1 MNGLAVCLFGV
12 PGAERNLGVGALRAS
27 VIAGLRERVAD
38 ADITVFDDG
47 WGVRERDGFRL
58 AGARDSRRWHRPE
71 SYRAMWF
78 AARAGAP
85 NYALRLIDAA
95 DAVLDISG
103 GDSFCDLYGHARF
116 RTVAWPK
123 RIALLRGKPLVFLPQ
138 TYGPFRNS
146 RTRADAAR
154 LLRGAAAAWARDTD
168 SYAAMVELL
177 GADHDR
183 SRHREGVDVAFGLV
197 PSAPAPAVADQ
208 IEEFLAAG
216 TGPVVGLNVSGLL
229 VTRGRDFG
237 LRADLAL
244 VVRRLTE
251 LLVGDGARVLMI
263 PHVSTPGGVD
273 DDTETNGRLARE
285 FAARYPGRVGLA
297 PAGLGPREAKWLIGR
312 TDWFCGMRMH
322 ATIAALSQA
331 VPTASIAY
339 SRKTRGVFACLGQQ
353 RRVAD
358 ARNQTTDEVV
368 ELLWSGWRQRAST
381 AAGLARRLPEVLTA
395 ASAQLDQIVA
405 LTRQRAA
412 TSRIP

>member
-1 MNGLAVCLFGV
+1 MSFAVCLFGV

-27 VIAGLRERVAD
+27 VIAGLRAREPD

-47 WGVRERDGFRL
+47 WGIRSRDGFRL
-58 AGARDSRRWHRPE
+58 AGARDSRRWHRTE
-71 SYRAMWF
+71 SYRNMWF
-78 AARAGAP
+78 AARTGASNP
-85 NYALRLIDAA
+85 GLRVIDRA

-103 GDSFCDLYGHARF
+103 GDSFCDLYGYARF

-123 RIALLRGKPLVFLPQ
+123 RIALQRGRPLVFLPQ
-138 TYGPFRNS
+138 TYGPFRNR
-146 RTRADAAR
+146 RTRAEAVR
-154 LLRGAAAAWARDTD
+154 LLRGATAAWARDAD

-177 GADHDR
+177 GADHDPQ
-183 SRHREGVDVAFGLV
+183 RHKQGVDVAFGMT
-197 PSAPAPAVADQ
+197 SAPPPEPVR
-208 IEEFLAAG
+208 EPVEKFLAADAS
-216 TGPVVGLNVSGLL
+216 PVVGLNVSGLL

-244 VVRRLTE
+244 AVRRITE

-273 DDTETNGRLARE
+273 DDTETNGQLARE
-285 FAARYPGRVGLA
+285 FATRYPDRVALA
-297 PAGLGPREAKWLIGR
+297 PAGLDPRQAKWLIGR

-339 SRKTRGVFACLGQQ
+339 SRKTRGVFAALGQQ

-368 ELLWSGWRQRAST
+368 EVLWAGWRQRAST
-381 AAGLARRLPEVLTA
+381 AAGLARRLPEVTTA
-395 ASAQLDQIVA
+395 ASDQLDQIVA
-405 LTRQRAA
+405 LTRLRAA
-412 TSRIP
+412 LARVP